1 MSACRLCGAQ
11 LHRDFVDLGASPIA
25 NEFLS
30 EADLAREEVHYPL
43 RVFVCEGCFLVQL
56 PDVAGPERIFSPAYA
71 YFSSFSDTWLAH
83 AEAYADAMTASRGLG
98 DDSLV
103 VEVASNDGYLLQ
115 YFAKRGVRVLGIEPT
130 ANTAEAALAKGIETR
145 VAFFGRSLAG
155 ELASEGVC
163 ADLVV
168 ANNVLAHVPD
178 LHDFVGGFPLVLAP
192 DGVATFEFP
201 HLLRL
206 IERSEFDTIYHE
218 HLSYLSLVVVERLFA
233 EHGLAVA
240 DVEQLDTHGG
250 SLRVHAVHADAGVEE
265 VERVEEVRQ
274 LERAAGL
281 HNASAAAYGG
291 LAGTAERVKLQLL
304 EFLLQAKRDGKL
316 VVGYG
321 APAKGNTLLN
331 YCGVRPDLLPF
342 TVDRNPR
349 KQGCYLPGTRIP
361 VFAPDRIFEEKP
373 DYVLVLPWNI
383 RDEIEEQLA
392 GVREWGGRFVVPIP
406 ELALS

>member
-1 MSACRLCGAQ
+1 MTPCRLCGAP
-11 LHRDFVDLGASPIA
+11 LSRTFVDLGSSPIA

-43 RVFVCEGCFLVQL
+43 KVFVCEGCFLVQL

-83 AEAYADAMTASRGLG
+83 AEAYAAAMTASRGLG
-98 DDSLV
+98 GDSLV

-145 VAFFGRSLAG
+145 VAFFGTALAAA
-155 ELASEGVC
+155 LAAEGVR

-178 LHDFVGGFPLVLAP
+178 LHDFVGGFPLVLGP

-218 HLSYLSLVVVERLFA
+218 HLSYLSLVVVERLFH
-233 EHGLAVA
+233 EHGLAVV
-240 DVEQLDTHGG
+240 DLEQLDTHGG
-250 SLRVHAVHADAGVEE
+250 SLRVHTVHATAGVDES
-265 VERVEEVRQ
+265 ERVEEVRR
-274 LERAAGL
+274 LEREAKL
-281 HNASAAAYGG
+281 HEPSGYEGFAAA
-291 LAGTAERVKLQLL
+291 AERVKLDLL
-304 EFLLQAKRDGKL
+304 EFLLGAKREGKL
-316 VVGYG
+316 VAGYG

-331 YCGVRPDLLPF
+331 YCGVGPDLLPF
-342 TVDRNPR
+342 TVDRNPH
-349 KQGCYLPGTRIP
+349 KQGRFLPGTRIP
-361 VFAPDRIFEEKP
+361 VLGPDRIDAARP
-373 DYVLVLPWNI
+373 DYVLILPWNL
-383 RDEIEEQLA
+383 REEIEGQLA
-392 GVREWGGRFVVPIP
+392 GIREWGGRFVVPIP
-406 ELALS
+406 ELEAA